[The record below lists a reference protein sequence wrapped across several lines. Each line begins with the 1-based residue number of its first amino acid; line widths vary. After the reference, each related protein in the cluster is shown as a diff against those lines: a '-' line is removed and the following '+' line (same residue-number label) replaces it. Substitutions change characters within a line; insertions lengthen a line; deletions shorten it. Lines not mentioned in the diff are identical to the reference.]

1 MSEIEYV
8 NLTGSTIRMLDGN
21 GDLGTVIPP
30 GDTIL
35 QFFRWVAS
43 TWGIGGFR
51 VNDLVVSAEGLPE
64 TKPGV
69 IVIVLDHQMS
79 GLAMCGIFRDDIVT
93 PAGMVLDDDG
103 NVYGYRRFDRVGTP
117 SPALTAE
124 IELFNAPGGGPV
136 DSADIFLS
144 LGDGARVCR
153 LLVSNMTP
161 GHDRSILHKILT
173 EHVRVDKVTQLN

>member
-8 NLTGSTIRMLDGN
+8 NLTGFTIRMLDGN
-21 GDLGTVIPP
+21 GDLKIVIPP
-30 GDTIL
+30 GDATL
-35 QFFRWVAS
+35 QFFRGAVS
-43 TWGIGGFR
+43 IGGIGGFR
-51 VNDLVVSAEGLPE
+51 VSDLVISVE
-64 TKPGV
+64 
-69 IVIVLDHQMS
+69 

-93 PAGMVLDDDG
+93 PADMVLDDDG

-117 SPALTAE
+117 PPALMAE
-124 IELFNAPGGGPV
+124 IELFNAPGGEPI

-153 LLVSNMTP
+153 LIVSNMAP
-161 GHDRSILHKILT
+161 GQDRSILHKILT